1 MIPILFQTVSEG
13 IVPTSYGLGSL
24 TDCLRAEVT
33 ESRNAQYEIVLEYA
47 AQGIHAEEIQV
58 NRFIFAKPNFTDS
71 PQLFRIYKVGK
82 TMNGR
87 FSVYGQ
93 HISYDLS
100 GKIATSGSADSC
112 ANACI
117 LLTTNFAGNFTIT
130 TDKAVSAHFE
140 IDVPSSV
147 RSWFGGKSGS
157 FLDVFGTGEWH
168 YDNYNCQFLL
178 HRGIDR
184 GVQIRYGKNLTE
196 LSEELDM
203 SNLVTG
209 VVPYAV
215 NPETGISA
223 IGTKVSTG
231 LVLDADRDIAIDF
244 TEDIDW
250 EDATPVT
257 TQLATLAAT
266 YVTKYTTDLTTIT
279 NSITLNF
286 VQLSDLT
293 ERVDLCDTVH
303 IYFEA
308 LGISASAKCIETT
321 WDVLKERYISC
332 TFGDPKTSI
341 ADTISEQQTKLDDVP
356 TTGEVTNI
364 ANRASSLITGNMGG
378 YVVLHKDS
386 DGKPYEILVMDAP
399 TISAATKVWRWNQ
412 NGLGYS
418 NTGYSGTY
426 GLAMTA
432 NGEIVADFIKA
443 GVISDIL
450 GKSTIDLATGI
461 AKLYELN
468 AIKGFNLLTEGDEDV
483 KGTMSATQFGADLIL
498 SATDAD
504 LYPQA
509 KITTYSRAGDTYY
522 AKLELKP
529 DGQTL
534 GVVLNAQASGG
545 SIYAYNQSGTK
556 VAELFARNDQQGGT
570 VRVRDSSGNNA
581 GYLSVDANG
590 CGEFAI
596 LEPTGDTRLHIF
608 DNGYSG
614 CLDLCSNAGTAV
626 SLWTDSTLCGH
637 VHVENNAY
645 EHTVELDGSK
655 GEVRC
660 LRILPYD
667 PSYSVDNASGTMEM
681 DGNNWEVRRMGN
693 VVYMSIPFKGKGV
706 NVPAGSTAFTGT
718 LTDGD
723 LPAIACNMVAY
734 YSGDVFIL
742 NIKPTGEMTL
752 RNCGAARTFSVN
764 QGITICGSF
773 VVD

>member
-1 MIPILFQTVSEG
+1 MIPILFQTVTEG

-33 ESRNAQYEIVLEYA
+33 ESRNGQYEIVLEYA

-58 NRFIFAKPNFTDS
+58 NRFIFAKPNFSDS

-87 FSVYGQ
+87 FTIYGQ

-257 TQLATLAAT
+257 TQLATLVAA

-303 IYFEA
+303 IYF
-308 LGISASAKCIETT
+308 GIGHICICKVHRDNVGRSQREIYF
-321 WDVLKERYISC
+321 LHFRRPENKYC
-332 TFGDPKTSI
+332 
-341 ADTISEQQTKLDDVP
+341 
-356 TTGEVTNI
+356 
-364 ANRASSLITGNMGG
+364 G
-378 YVVLHKDS
+378 Y
-386 DGKPYEILVMDAP
+386 
-399 TISAATKVWRWNQ
+399 
-412 NGLGYS
+412 
-418 NTGYSGTY
+418 
-426 GLAMTA
+426 
-432 NGEIVADFIKA
+432 
-443 GVISDIL
+443 
-450 GKSTIDLATGI
+450 
-461 AKLYELN
+461 
-468 AIKGFNLLTEGDEDV
+468 NLR
-483 KGTMSATQFGADLIL
+483 
-498 SATDAD
+498 ATD
-504 LYPQA
+504 
-509 KITTYSRAGDTYY
+509 KT
-522 AKLELKP
+522 
-529 DGQTL
+529 
-534 GVVLNAQASGG
+534 
-545 SIYAYNQSGTK
+545 
-556 VAELFARNDQQGGT
+556 
-570 VRVRDSSGNNA
+570 
-581 GYLSVDANG
+581 
-590 CGEFAI
+590 
-596 LEPTGDTRLHIF
+596 
-608 DNGYSG
+608 
-614 CLDLCSNAGTAV
+614 
-626 SLWTDSTLCGH
+626 
-637 VHVENNAY
+637 
-645 EHTVELDGSK
+645 
-655 GEVRC
+655 
-660 LRILPYD
+660 
-667 PSYSVDNASGTMEM
+667 
-681 DGNNWEVRRMGN
+681 
-693 VVYMSIPFKGKGV
+693 
-706 NVPAGSTAFTGT
+706 
-718 LTDGD
+718 
-723 LPAIACNMVAY
+723 
-734 YSGDVFIL
+734 
-742 NIKPTGEMTL
+742 
-752 RNCGAARTFSVN
+752 
-764 QGITICGSF
+764 
-773 VVD
+773 

>member
-1 MIPILFQTVSEG
+1 MIPILFQTVTEG

-33 ESRNAQYEIVLEYA
+33 ESRNGQYEIVLEYA

-87 FSVYGQ
+87 FTVYGQ

-100 GKIATSGSADSC
+100 GKIATTGDADSC
-112 ANACI
+112 ADACI

-130 TDKAVSAHFE
+130 TDKTVSAHFE

-215 NPETGISA
+215 NPDTGISA

-257 TQLATLAAT
+257 TQLATLAT
-266 YVTKYTTDLTTIT
+266 NYVTKYTTDLTTIT

-378 YVVLHKDS
+378 YVVIHKDS

-450 GKSTIDLATGI
+450 GKSMIDLATGI

-483 KGTMSATQFGADLIL
+483 RATFSALQFATQLIL
-498 SATDAD
+498 SATDANNNPFVD
-504 LYPQA
+504 LDAFSRQGTSYA
-509 KITTYSRAGDTYY
+509 YLKMKYDGTTDTVRLE
-522 AKLELKP
+522 AQDTGRGILELKNP
-529 DGQTL
+529 SGDNE
-534 GVVLNAQASGG
+534 VEAFSRSGG
-545 SIYAYNQSGTK
+545 
-556 VAELFARNDQQGGT
+556 QGGS
-570 VRVRDSSGNNA
+570 VRVKNPSGNTQAAMFSDTDGGFFNLFDPS
-581 GYLSVDANG
+581 GNMRLQGGVNYWGRGFHTYYDENDVTRVNV
-590 CGEFAI
+590 F
-596 LEPTGDTRLHIF
+596 GDGI
-608 DNGYSG
+608 
-614 CLDLCSNAGTAV
+614 
-626 SLWTDSTLCGH
+626 
-637 VHVENNAY
+637 
-645 EHTVELDGSK
+645 VELLDGNGQQTIYMTGSD
-655 GEVRC
+655 GEIEC
-660 LRILPYD
+660 MKIKPYD
-667 PSYSVDNASGTMEM
+667 PNMYEINGSGQIVLVSNE
-681 DGNNWEVRRMGN
+681 WYCYRMGN
-693 VVYMSIPFKGKGV
+693 LVYMSIGFKGNGTSIA
-706 NVPAGSTAFTGT
+706 NGANAFTGT
-718 LTDGD
+718 LSDGD
-723 LPAIACNMVAY
+723 LPLMEARLIGY
-734 YSGDVFIL
+734 YGGSCFVMRIETNG
-742 NIKPTGEMTL
+742 NITV
-752 RNCGAARTFSVN
+752 RNCGGAQT
-764 QGITICGSF
+764 ITSSGRLVLAGSF
-773 VVD
+773 LVQ

>member
-1 MIPILFQTVSEG
+1 MIPILFQTVTEG

-33 ESRNAQYEIVLEYA
+33 ESRNGQYEIVLEYA

-87 FSVYGQ
+87 FTVYGQ

-112 ANACI
+112 ANACV

-184 GVQIRYGKNLTE
+184 GTQIRYGKNLTE

-215 NPETGISA
+215 NPDTGISA

-231 LVLDADRDIAIDF
+231 LVLDTDRDIAIDF

-257 TQLATLAAT
+257 TQLATLAT
-266 YVTKYTTDLTTIT
+266 NYVTKYTTDLTTIT

-509 KITTYSRAGDTYY
+509 KITTYSRQGDTYY

-545 SIYAYNQSGTK
+545 SIYAHNQSGTS
-556 VAELFARNDQQGGT
+556 VAELFARNDQRGGT
-570 VRVRDSSGNNA
+570 VRVKDANGNIA
-581 GYLSVDANG
+581 GYLTVDANG
-590 CGEFAI
+590 CGVFA
-596 LEPTGDTRLHIF
+596 LKEPSGETRLHMF

-655 GEVRC
+655 GEVQC

-681 DGNNWEVRRMGN
+681 DGTNWEVRRMGN

-752 RNCGAARTFSVN
+752 RNCGAARTFSTN

>member
-58 NRFIFAKPNFTDS
+58 NRFIFAKPNFSDS

-87 FSVYGQ
+87 FTVYGQ

-184 GVQIRYGKNLTE
+184 GTQIRYGKNLTE

-257 TQLATLAAT
+257 TQLATLAAA

-483 KGTMSATQFGADLIL
+483 KGTFTATQFGADLNL
-498 SATDAD
+498 SATVASN
-504 LYPQA
+504 PQA
-509 KITTYSRAGDTYY
+509 SISTYSRQGTYY
-522 AKLELKP
+522 ARLDLKP
-529 DGQTL
+529 DGQTSGISL
-534 GVVLNAQASGG
+534 ISQALGG

-556 VAELFARNDQQGGT
+556 VAEVFARNDQQGGT
-570 VRVRDSSGNNA
+570 LRVKDSSGNTA

-655 GEVRC
+655 GEVQC
-660 LRILPYD
+660 LRILPYEPD
-667 PSYSVDNASGTMEM
+667 YTLNGSGTMLV
-681 DGNNWEVRRMGN
+681 DANNWFVRRMGN
-693 VVYMSIPFKGKGV
+693 VVYMSINFKGT
-706 NVPAGSTAFTGT
+706 GSSVASGSNAFTGT
-718 LTDGD
+718 LSDGD
-723 LPAIACNMVAY
+723 LPAIPCNMVAY
-734 YSGDVFIL
+734 YSDNVFIL

-752 RNCGAARTFSVN
+752 RNCGAARTFTVN